1 MLCCRLLRPIR
12 SLATI
17 NKAGTPAPHAG
28 QISLRPI
35 RTFTIVGRH
44 FEKEEWTCFE
54 FQWLSFSEPWWLRV
68 PSAYRLPLPTPGA
81 APTRNACPPAP
92 KPAANLAA
100 PIAARRSGT
109 SAFRKSANRIRSGRP
124 ARSVFRDHHASVEG
138 VESGIGR
145 MCESERQRHCQPTHV
160 TRSTL
165 FNSFESSPI

>member
-81 APTRNACPPAP
+81 APTKNACPPAP
-92 KPAANLAA
+92 KPAADLAA

-109 SAFRKSANRIRSGRP
+109 SAFRKSANRIRSGDRRDQYFATTTPVLKVLNP
-124 ARSVFRDHHASVEG
+124 ASAACANPNARGTANQ
-138 VESGIGR
+138 R
-145 MCESERQRHCQPTHV
+145 M
-160 TRSTL
+160 
-165 FNSFESSPI
+165 